1 MFKIKRID
9 IDSGN
14 KFNVV
19 LLEEDASELGLH
31 SGDRVRV
38 CSSKHCSLK
47 RRTFLV
53 CELLIA
59 KSSFKDVKL
68 RRREAGIFKC
78 VFEKLELEKKSRI
91 TIVPASK
98 PKSLEYVRD
107 KFRGKIRLSQRH
119 FDEIIT
125 DIVLNRYSDIETTFF
140 VLSCA
145 SHPLDDRETIALTRA
160 MINAGRF
167 VSFKE
172 LSENG
177 VVVDKH
183 CIGGIPGNRT
193 TMLVTP
199 IVAAAGLI
207 IPKTSSR
214 AITSPAGTAD
224 TMEVIAN
231 VDLSL
236 SQMDEVVRSVCGC
249 IVWGGGLDL
258 SPADD
263 VIVNVEHPL
272 EIDSEGQMIASI
284 LSKKVSAG
292 ATHVLLDIP
301 IGRTA
306 KYDKTN
312 GMRLKKR
319 FEKISRVVGLNMK
332 VVISDGS
339 SPIGKGIGPLL
350 EIEDILKVLNNS
362 KDQPMRLRDK
372 AIWMSGIL
380 LEIGGAAKIGKGE
393 DVATLIL
400 DSGLAKKKFDE
411 IIDAQGR
418 KKLPRHA
425 KFKYDYISQENGK
438 IASIHNRKISKLSF
452 MLGNPN
458 DKAAGIYI
466 HKSVCDEISKGDV
479 IFTIYSNSKTKL
491 KYSIALIEDDNPIT
505 LK

>member
-1 MFKIKRID
+1 MFRIKRIN
-9 IDSGN
+9 IDSGDE
-14 KFNVV
+14 FNVV
-19 LLEEDASELGLH
+19 LLGEDASELGLH

-38 CSSKHCSLK
+38 CSSKVCSLK
-47 RRTFLV
+47 RRSFLV

-59 KSSFKDVKL
+59 ESSSNDIKL
-68 RRREAGIFKC
+68 RKGEAGIFKC
-78 VFEKLELEKKSRI
+78 VFEKLELDRRDRI

-98 PKSLEYVRD
+98 TKSLEYVRD
-107 KFRGKIRLSQRH
+107 KFKGKIRLSQKH

-125 DIVLNRYSDIETTFF
+125 DIVLNRYSNIETTFF

-145 SHPLDDRETIALTRA
+145 SHPIDDKETIALTRA
-160 MINAGRF
+160 MINVGRF
-167 VSFKE
+167 MSFKE

-177 VVVDKH
+177 VIVDKH
-183 CIGGIPGNRT
+183 CVGGIPGNRT

-214 AITSPAGTAD
+214 AITSPSGTAD

-236 SQMDEVVRSVCGC
+236 SQMDEVVRRVGAC

-263 VIVNVEHPL
+263 LIINVEHPL

-306 KYDKTN
+306 KYDRIN

-319 FEKISRVVGLNMK
+319 FEKIGKAVGLNMK
-332 VVISDGS
+332 VIISDGS
-339 SPIGKGIGPLL
+339 SPIGKGVGPLL

-362 KDQPMRLRDK
+362 EDQPMKLRNK
-372 AIWMSGIL
+372 AIWMAGLL
-380 LEIGGAAKIGKGE
+380 LEMGGAAKAGMGE
-393 DVATLIL
+393 SVATLIL
-400 DSGLAKKKFDE
+400 DSDLAKKKFDE
-411 IIDAQGR
+411 IVDAQGR
-418 KKLPRHA
+418 RKLPKHA
-425 KFKYDYISQENGK
+425 KFKYEYRSQENGK
-438 IASIHNRKISKLSF
+438 IVSIHNRKIAKLSF

-466 HKSVCDEISKGDV
+466 HKSVCDKVSKGDV

-491 KYSIALIEDDNPIT
+491 KYAIALVEDDSPIT